1 MALEYHIIQI
11 KDKIFKN
18 IEIIEILLLQDNL
31 HFLKNTLIINP
42 LFSS

>member
-11 KDKIFKN
+11 KDKNFKN
-18 IEIIEILLLQDNL
+18 IGIIEILLLQDNL
-31 HFLKNTLIINP
+31 HFFKILIINP